1 RRHERTN
8 FVFYVKGDGQL
19 LNKASSFRYLGSII
33 TEDGTITL
41 DSKARIAA
49 SWAKWRELKSILCDR
64 KLPLKFKSKIYRSM
78 VRPVAM
84 YGTESWPSTVTDEH
98 SMETTEM
105 RMLRWA
111 YGVTLYDRLRSEN
124 IRVAIGVAPL
134 SGKIR
139 EARLRWYGHVQ
150 RADSCSVAGIAF
162 NLRIPG
168 PKPV

>member
-1 RRHERTN
+1 
-8 FVFYVKGDGQL
+8 
-19 LNKASSFRYLGSII
+19 
-33 TEDGTITL
+33 
-41 DSKARIAA
+41 IAA

-139 EARLRWYGHVQ
+139 EARLTRGVTFV
-150 RADSCSVAGIAF
+150 RVGVSI
-162 NLRIPG
+162 
-168 PKPV
+168 

>member
-1 RRHERTN
+1 
-8 FVFYVKGDGQL
+8 FK
-19 LNKASSFRYLGSII
+19 YLGSII

-84 YGTESWPSTVTDEH
+84 YGTECWPSTVTDEY

-124 IRVAIGVAPL
+124 IR
-134 SGKIR
+134 
-139 EARLRWYGHVQ
+139 
-150 RADSCSVAGIAF
+150 
-162 NLRIPG
+162 
-168 PKPV
+168 

>member
-1 RRHERTN
+1 MFLTIIQEN
-8 FVFYVKGDGQL
+8 F
-19 LNKASSFRYLGSII
+19 
-33 TEDGTITL
+33 
-41 DSKARIAA
+41 
-49 SWAKWRELKSILCDR
+49 
-64 KLPLKFKSKIYRSM
+64 PLKFKSKIHRSM

-84 YGTESWPSTVTDEH
+84 YGTQSWSSTVTDEH
-98 SMETTEM
+98 SMETTRTRMEM
-105 RMLRWA
+105 RMQRWA

-139 EARLRWYGHVQ
+139 EARLRWYGHVR

-168 PKPV
+168 PKPVGRPKTRCTDAVRRDLRTLGLAPDTDLFRDRRLWRRTIHCADPCFIAGSTA